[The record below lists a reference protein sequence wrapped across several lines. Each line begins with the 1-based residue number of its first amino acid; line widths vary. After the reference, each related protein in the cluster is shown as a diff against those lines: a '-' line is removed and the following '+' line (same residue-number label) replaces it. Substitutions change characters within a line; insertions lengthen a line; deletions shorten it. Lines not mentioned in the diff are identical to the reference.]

1 MKIAICQFAPSWE
14 NIEKSTTRIDRL
26 ITSLPSDSDLLVFP
40 EMSLTGFTMKSSE
53 YAEELDGL
61 STMYFI
67 NLSKKLK
74 INIIAGIIE
83 KDGEKIFNSA
93 VHFDKT
99 GIIFARYRKIHPFS
113 MANEEKY
120 FDSGKEPVSTKIDG
134 IKSGLSVCYD
144 LRFPELYRLYS
155 KTGAKLLVNIANWPV
170 PRIFHWEQLLKARAI
185 ENLSCVIG
193 VNRVGTDPYN
203 EYNGSSYVFDS
214 MGNELLSC
222 GNEEGIYSVEIDF
235 DDVDKTREKLNFL
248 DDIKLL

>member
-1 MKIAICQFAPSWE
+1 MKITICQFAPSWE
-14 NIEKSTTRIDRL
+14 NIEESITKIDSL
-26 ITSLPSDSDLLVFP
+26 VTSLPNDSDLLIFP
-40 EMSLTGFTMKSSE
+40 EMTLTGFTMKSRE
-53 YAEELDGL
+53 YAEELDGI
-61 STMYFI
+61 SMMFFI

-93 VHFDKT
+93 VHFDRS

-113 MANEEKY
+113 MADEHKY
-120 FDSGKEPVSTKIDG
+120 FDSGKELVKTKIDG
-134 IKSGLSVCYD
+134 IPTGLSVCYD

-155 KTGAKLLVNIANWPV
+155 KTGTKLLVNIANWPI
-170 PRIFHWEQLLKARAI
+170 PRIHHWEQLLKARAI

-193 VNRVGTDPYN
+193 VNRIGTDPYN

-222 GNEEGIYSVEIDF
+222 GDEKGLFSVDIDF
-235 DDVDKTREKLNFL
+235 DELDKTREKLNFL